1 MSNKNN
7 GANSAQAADTPKGND
22 QVQTK
27 ISQITSK
34 LTHFQE
40 LEGLVNQRRLLEAHR
55 DQLSGSLK
63 EMKSAKFTDENGKNE
78 VHQISLQL
86 GGSRYDNYVI
96 KNAVLLIETVEFL
109 KAKFDAKIEEID
121 AEILK
126 K

>member
-1 MSNKNN
+1 MSKTNN
-7 GANSAQAADTPKGND
+7 GATSAQTADTPKGND

-27 ISQITSK
+27 ISEITSR
-34 LTHFQE
+34 LTYFQE

-55 DQLSGSLK
+55 DQLSESLK
-63 EMKSAKFTDENGKNE
+63 EMKSAKFTDETAKNE
-78 VHQISLQL
+78 VHQITLQL
-86 GGSRYDNYVI
+86 GNSRYDNYVI
-96 KNAVLLIETVEFL
+96 KNAVLLIETVEFM

>member
-7 GANSAQAADTPKGND
+7 GATSAQAADTPKGND
-22 QVQTK
+22 QVKTK
-27 ISQITSK
+27 ISDIISR

-40 LEGLVNQRRLLEAHR
+40 LEALVNQRRLLEAHR
-55 DQLSGSLK
+55 DQLSESLK
-63 EMKSAKFTDENGKNE
+63 EMKSAKFTDETSKNE
-78 VHQISLQL
+78 VHQITLQL
-86 GGSRYDNYVI
+86 GNSRYDNYVI
-96 KNAVLLIETVEFL
+96 KNAVLLIETVEFM